1 MTSLEYAQSL
11 GVFIINYVS
20 SDWCSKILAA
30 MVDSQQ
36 ELLPNKLYLLGLGMR
51 LPWPSWAMWEFY
63 PPPPTHL
70 VPPTELHRTQTDY
83 DDAFITKMY
92 LFQCVNFYTSLF
104 YIAYL
109 KGKWVSRQGLY
120 PWPPVSCTILPC
132 PASPTLRESSRHVAY
147 FARESSA

>member
-51 LPWPSWAMWEFY
+51 LPWPS
-63 PPPPTHL
+63 
-70 VPPTELHRTQTDY
+70 
-83 DDAFITKMY
+83 
-92 LFQCVNFYTSLF
+92 
-104 YIAYL
+104 
-109 KGKWVSRQGLY
+109 
-120 PWPPVSCTILPC
+120 
-132 PASPTLRESSRHVAY
+132 
-147 FARESSA
+147 